1 MVMLAVMTK
10 ICADV
15 WRKRGYFS
23 RTAPAW
29 RKFLAGASAV
39 YAGAMVPRYVL
50 TMIFQPEMRWLGGII
65 PIFFHFVWRDLFI
78 PGEVFIPQRAYL
90 QGVTAH
96 AKNFEASEG
105 RMDFQQLADK
115 ALQGIVPER
124 AELRAVLEAPD
135 EQIPELVSAAFKV
148 RHHYFGKRVQ
158 IHVLQNAKS
167 GLCPEDCHYCSQSSV
182 SEAAIDR
189 YPFMSKEQLVES
201 ARRAKATGAVR
212 FCIVNSGRGPTHK
225 EVDQIAEAVREIREK
240 TGMNIC
246 CSLGLM
252 SEEKVRTLKDAG
264 VGRVNHNLN
273 TSRRHHPEI
282 VTTHTYDD
290 RVATIDNVKHAGVG
304 TCSGGIIGMGE
315 RDEDIID
322 LALALRAMDI
332 ESIPVNF
339 LNSIPKTPFEN
350 KRELTPQRC
359 LKTLCLFR
367 FVNPSKEI
375 RVAGG
380 REVNLRSL
388 QPLSLYPANSIF
400 VNGYLTTP
408 GQEASDAHRMIED
421 LGFEL
426 DQPAAI

>member
-1 MVMLAVMTK
+1 MN
-10 ICADV
+10 
-15 WRKRGYFS
+15 
-23 RTAPAW
+23 
-29 RKFLAGASAV
+29 
-39 YAGAMVPRYVL
+39 
-50 TMIFQPEMRWLGGII
+50 
-65 PIFFHFVWRDLFI
+65 FHD
-78 PGEVFIPQRAYL
+78 
-90 QGVTAH
+90 
-96 AKNFEASEG
+96 
-105 RMDFQQLADK
+105 LADK
-115 ALQGIVPER
+115 ALQGIIPDR
-124 AELRAVLEAPD
+124 AELKAVLDAPD

-148 RHHYFGKRVQ
+148 RHHYYGRRVQ

-182 SEAAIDR
+182 SDAPIDR
-189 YPFMSKEQLVES
+189 YPFMSREQLIES
-201 ARRAKATGAVR
+201 AKRAKAAGAVR
-212 FCIVNSGRGPTHK
+212 FCIVNSGRGPTNK
-225 EVDQIAEAVREIREK
+225 EISEIAGAVREIRAE

-252 SEEKVRTLKDAG
+252 SEDKVRALKEAG
-264 VGRVNHNLN
+264 VGRINHNLN
-273 TSRRHHPEI
+273 TSAQHHPEI

-290 RVATIDNVKHAGVG
+290 RLATVQNVKNAGVG

-315 RDEDIID
+315 SDEDIID
-322 LALALRAMDI
+322 LALTLRSLDI

-359 LKTLCLFR
+359 LKALCLFR

-408 GQEASDAHRMIED
+408 GQEASDAHQMIRD

-426 DQPAAI
+426 DQPAPI

>member
-1 MVMLAVMTK
+1 
-10 ICADV
+10 
-15 WRKRGYFS
+15 
-23 RTAPAW
+23 
-29 RKFLAGASAV
+29 
-39 YAGAMVPRYVL
+39 
-50 TMIFQPEMRWLGGII
+50 
-65 PIFFHFVWRDLFI
+65 
-78 PGEVFIPQRAYL
+78 
-90 QGVTAH
+90 
-96 AKNFEASEG
+96 
-105 RMDFQQLADK
+105 MDFQQLADK
-115 ALQGIVPER
+115 ALQGIIPER
-124 AELRAVLEAPD
+124 EELKAVLNASE
-135 EQIPELVSAAFKV
+135 EQLPELISAAFKV
-148 RHHYFGKRVQ
+148 RHHYYGKRVQ

-182 SEAAIDR
+182 SDAPIDR
-189 YPFMSKEQLVES
+189 YPFMSKEKLVEN
-201 ARRAKATGAVR
+201 AKQAKAAGAVR
-212 FCIVNSGRGPTHK
+212 FCIVNSGRGPTNK
-225 EVDQIAEAVREIREK
+225 EIDQIAEAVREIREK

-252 SEEKVRTLKDAG
+252 NEEKIRRLKAVG

-273 TSRRHHPEI
+273 TSRSHHPEI

-290 RVATIDNVKHAGVG
+290 RVATIENVKQAGVG
-304 TCSGGIIGMGE
+304 TCSGGIIGTGE
-315 RDEDIID
+315 SDEDIID
-322 LALALRAMDI
+322 LALTLRAMDI

-339 LNSIPKTPFEN
+339 LNSIPKTPFEK

-367 FVNPSKEI
+367 FVNPRKEI

-408 GQEASDAHRMIED
+408 GQEASDAHQMIRD

>member
-1 MVMLAVMTK
+1 
-10 ICADV
+10 
-15 WRKRGYFS
+15 
-23 RTAPAW
+23 
-29 RKFLAGASAV
+29 
-39 YAGAMVPRYVL
+39 
-50 TMIFQPEMRWLGGII
+50 
-65 PIFFHFVWRDLFI
+65 
-78 PGEVFIPQRAYL
+78 
-90 QGVTAH
+90 
-96 AKNFEASEG
+96 
-105 RMDFQQLADK
+105 MDFQQLADK
-115 ALQGIVPER
+115 ALQGILPDRE
-124 AELRAVLEAPD
+124 ELREVLKAPD
-135 EQIPELVSAAFKV
+135 EQLPEILSAAFKV
-148 RHHYFGKRVQ
+148 RHHYYGKRVQ

-182 SEAAIDR
+182 SEAPIDR
-189 YPFMSKEQLVES
+189 YPFMSKEKLVES
-201 ARRAKATGAVR
+201 AKQAKAAGAVR
-212 FCIVNSGRGPTHK
+212 FCIVNSGRGPTNK
-225 EVDQIAEAVREIREK
+225 EIDEIAAAVREIRAQ

-252 SEEKVRTLKDAG
+252 NEEKVRRLKEVG

-273 TSRRHHPEI
+273 TSRNYHPDI

-290 RVATIDNVKHAGVG
+290 RIATIENVKNAGVS

-315 RDEDIID
+315 SDEDIID
-322 LALALRAMDI
+322 LALSLRALDI
-332 ESIPVNF
+332 DSIPVNF
-339 LNSIPKTPFEN
+339 LNSIPQTPFEH

-367 FVNPSKEI
+367 FVNPKKEI

-388 QPLSLYPANSIF
+388 QPLSLYPANSMF

-408 GQEASDAHRMIED
+408 GQNATDAHQMISD

>member
-1 MVMLAVMTK
+1 MGLN
-10 ICADV
+10 
-15 WRKRGYFS
+15 
-23 RTAPAW
+23 
-29 RKFLAGASAV
+29 
-39 YAGAMVPRYVL
+39 
-50 TMIFQPEMRWLGGII
+50 FQ
-65 PIFFHFVWRDLFI
+65 
-78 PGEVFIPQRAYL
+78 
-90 QGVTAH
+90 T
-96 AKNFEASEG
+96 
-105 RMDFQQLADK
+105 LADK

-124 AELRAVLEAPD
+124 EEMQAVLDAPD
-135 EQIPELVSAAFKV
+135 ELLPELLSAAFKV
-148 RHHYFGKRVQ
+148 RHHYYGKRVQ

-182 SEAAIDR
+182 SDAPIDR
-189 YPFMSKEQLVES
+189 YPFMAKEKLVE
-201 ARRAKATGAVR
+201 RAKQAKAAGAVR
-212 FCIVNSGRGPTHK
+212 FCIVNSGRGPTNK
-225 EVDQIAEAVREIREK
+225 EIDEIAEAVREIRAE

-252 SEEKVRTLKDAG
+252 NEEKILRLKEVG

-273 TSRRHHPEI
+273 TSRDRHPEI

-290 RVATIDNVKHAGVG
+290 RVATIESVKAAGVS

-315 RDEDIID
+315 SDEDIID
-322 LALALRAMDI
+322 LALSLRALDI
-332 ESIPVNF
+332 DSIPVNF
-339 LNSIPKTPFEN
+339 LHSIPKTPFEQ

-359 LKTLCLFR
+359 LKALCLFR

-408 GQEASDAHRMIED
+408 GQEASDAHQMIKD

>member
-1 MVMLAVMTK
+1 
-10 ICADV
+10 
-15 WRKRGYFS
+15 
-23 RTAPAW
+23 
-29 RKFLAGASAV
+29 
-39 YAGAMVPRYVL
+39 
-50 TMIFQPEMRWLGGII
+50 
-65 PIFFHFVWRDLFI
+65 
-78 PGEVFIPQRAYL
+78 
-90 QGVTAH
+90 
-96 AKNFEASEG
+96 
-105 RMDFQQLADK
+105 MDFRQLADK
-115 ALQGIVPER
+115 ALQGILPDRE
-124 AELRAVLEAPD
+124 ELREVLKAPD
-135 EQIPELVSAAFKV
+135 EQLPEILSAAFKV
-148 RHHYFGKRVQ
+148 RHHYYGKRVQ

-182 SEAAIDR
+182 SEAPIDR
-189 YPFMSKEQLVES
+189 YPFMSKEKLVES
-201 ARRAKATGAVR
+201 AKQAKAAGAVR
-212 FCIVNSGRGPTHK
+212 FCIVNSGRGPTNK
-225 EVDQIAEAVREIREK
+225 EIDEIAAAVREIRAQ

-252 SEEKVRTLKDAG
+252 NEEKVRRLKEVG

-273 TSRRHHPEI
+273 TSRNYHPDI

-290 RVATIDNVKHAGVG
+290 RIATIENVKNAGVS

-315 RDEDIID
+315 SDEDIID
-322 LALALRAMDI
+322 LALSLRALDI
-332 ESIPVNF
+332 DSIPVNF
-339 LNSIPKTPFEN
+339 LNSIPQTPFEH

-367 FVNPSKEI
+367 FVNPKKEI

-388 QPLSLYPANSIF
+388 QPLSLYPANSMF

-408 GQEASDAHRMIED
+408 GQNATDAHQMISD

>member
-1 MVMLAVMTK
+1 
-10 ICADV
+10 
-15 WRKRGYFS
+15 
-23 RTAPAW
+23 
-29 RKFLAGASAV
+29 
-39 YAGAMVPRYVL
+39 
-50 TMIFQPEMRWLGGII
+50 MIKNAHCGGCL
-65 PIFFHFVWRDLFI
+65 PNM
-78 PGEVFIPQRAYL
+78 
-90 QGVTAH
+90 
-96 AKNFEASEG
+96 NFN
-105 RMDFQQLADK
+105 DLADK
-115 ALQGIVPER
+115 ALQGMVPDR
-124 AELRAVLEAPD
+124 AELQAVLDALD

-148 RHHYFGKRVQ
+148 RHHYYGKRVQ

-182 SEAAIDR
+182 SEAPIDR
-189 YPFMSKEQLVES
+189 YPFMSKEKLVES
-201 ARRAKATGAVR
+201 AKQAKAAGAVR
-212 FCIVNSGRGPTHK
+212 FCIVNSGRGPTSK
-225 EVDQIAEAVREIREK
+225 EIAQIADAVREIRAQ

-252 SEEKVRTLKDAG
+252 SEDKIRTLKAVG

-273 TSRRHHPEI
+273 TSRQHHPEI

-290 RVATIDNVKHAGVG
+290 RVATIQNVKHAGVG

-315 RDEDIID
+315 SDDDIID
-322 LALALRAMDI
+322 LALTLRSMDI

-339 LNSIPKTPFEN
+339 LNSIPNTPFEK
-350 KRELTPQRC
+350 KRDLTPQRC

-408 GQEASDAHRMIED
+408 GQEASDAHQMIRD